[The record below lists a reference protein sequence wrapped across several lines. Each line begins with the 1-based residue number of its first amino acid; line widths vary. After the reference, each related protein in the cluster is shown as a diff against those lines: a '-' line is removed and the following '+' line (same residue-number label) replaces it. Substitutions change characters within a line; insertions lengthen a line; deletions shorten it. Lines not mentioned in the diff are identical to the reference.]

1 MRHFVR
7 TILTLGAGLRLER
20 EFRDILVDI
29 VRAGWVDRVA
39 RVQAGG

>member
-1 MRHFVR
+1 MR

-29 VRAGWVDRVA
+29 VRCPVA
-39 RVQAGG
+39 RS